1 MMRTLLP
8 YWRGAGIDVRW
19 IVVTGP
25 QEFFRV
31 TKRLHNWLHGSLGD
45 SGPLG
50 PDQFAL
56 LRRIASAQLD
66 ALIARVAPGDTVVLH
81 DPQTASLV
89 APLKCA
95 GARVVWRCHIGADQ
109 PNERVERAWEWL
121 LPQVARADA
130 LVFTRTAFVPPVAR
144 AAGIRIITPAI
155 DPASL
160 KNQPL
165 SPELARAIGQ
175 QMGVLRGQPAHPAEL
190 FRADGSVIRIT
201 RRAQVLA
208 AGPPP
213 RAGID
218 PIVLSLCRWD
228 RLKDQIGIIAAFAQ
242 HVLPSVG
249 SAHLIVAGPEIGAI
263 QDDPESHEVFQEVR
277 TAWERLPIEQR
288 SRVHLASLPFDPLD
302 ENAAMVNALQTLAD
316 VVVKKSIQEGLGLGV
331 TEALWKARPVV
342 ATRVGGHREQI
353 RDGYHGL
360 LVDHPKRSRRL
371 WNRDRQTDPLSRPCR
386 SAGTRRARTRAA
398 TLPRRSLLPRLDEAP
413 RRRRSFLGTAA
424 RGPNLDPLDAHASR
438 DRSAHSP
445 GEVPMLGLPFGG
457 TTRVGWWA

>member
-1 MMRTLLP
+1 LAGHRVWAVSSTAAGGGVAAMMRTLLP

-175 QMGVLRGQPAHPAEL
+175 QMGVLRGQPAHPPEL
-190 FRADGSVIRIT
+190 FRADGSVVRIT

-208 AGPPP
+208 SGPPA

-249 SAHLIVAGPEIGAI
+249 NSAHLIVAGPEIGAI
-263 QDDPESHEVFQEVR
+263 QDDPESHEVFHEVR
-277 TAWERLPIEQR
+277 TAWEQLPTEQR
-288 SRVHLASLPFDPLD
+288 CHVHLASLPFNPLD

-360 LVDHPKRSRRL
+360 LVD
-371 WNRDRQTDPLSRPCR
+371 DPND
-386 SAGTRRARTRAA
+386 
-398 TLPRRSLLPRLDEAP
+398 LDA
-413 RRRRSFLGTAA
+413 FGTAIVRLLHAPDLAA
-424 RGPNLDPLDAHASR
+424 RLGRAGRERVRQRFLA
-438 DRSAHSP
+438 DRYFLAWTKLLGDDGRFSAP
-445 GEVPMLGLPFGG
+445 GAGAESVD
-457 TTRVGWWA
+457 

>member
-25 QEFFRV
+25 HEFFRV

-56 LRRIASAQLD
+56 LRSIASAQLD

-81 DPQTASLV
+81 DPQTALLV

-95 GARVVWRCHIGADQ
+95 GARVIWRCHIGADR
-109 PNERVERAWEWL
+109 PNEHVERAWEWL

-175 QMGVLRGQPAHPAEL
+175 QMGFLRGQPTHPPHL
-190 FRADGSVIRIT
+190 FRADGSVVRIT
-201 RRAQVLA
+201 RRAQILA
-208 AGPPP
+208 SGSPP

-263 QDDPESHEVFQEVR
+263 QDDPESREVFHEVR

-288 SRVHLASLPFDPLD
+288 CRVHLASLPFDPLD

-360 LVDHPKRSRRL
+360 LVDDPNDLDAFGTAIVRLLHSPDLAARLGRAGRERVRQRLLADRYFLAWTKLLGDAGRFSAPPRRAE
-371 WNRDRQTDPLSRPCR
+371 SR
-386 SAGTRRARTRAA
+386 SA
-398 TLPRRSLLPRLDEAP
+398 
-413 RRRRSFLGTAA
+413 
-424 RGPNLDPLDAHASR
+424 
-438 DRSAHSP
+438 
-445 GEVPMLGLPFGG
+445 
-457 TTRVGWWA
+457 